1 MNDPE
6 RAQRI
11 SAWTWAAQ
19 VLGVAVT
26 PERIDGLVDVTTRVR
41 CENLRPALEV
51 VIQTEPQ
58 GFLPSPGAV
67 IAAANRIADRKHSN
81 TPRLGFG
88 RDLSPE
94 AHRTWMA
101 ENNPENWT
109 TEMWREHMNLM
120 RSDGRYKHQHEQLVH
135 RRHEWA
141 VEQILIAIADR
152 PVSMGFRIRMRR
164 DYNRDARVEF
174 PGPDPLTWDEQA

>member
-81 TPRLGFG
+81 TTRIGFG

-109 TEMWREHMNLM
+109 TEMWRAHKTLM
-120 RSDGRYKHQHEQLVH
+120 EAKGTYAQQWYKLNHE
-135 RRHEWA
+135 RHEWA
-141 VEQILIAIADR
+141 IEQVLIDIGNR

-174 PGPDPLTWDEQA
+174 PGPDPLTWGQP